1 MSGLAL
7 LSQAA
12 ETFPPGSIFVAVVD
26 PGVGTKRKCI
36 LLLTKNG
43 LIFVGPDNGIFTLAA
58 EKFGVSGVYEIT
70 NRALMRP
77 TVSPTFHGRD
87 IMAPVAAHLSL
98 GAEPAEVGPPLKT
111 FKRLTMPRPRI
122 IRKKIRGIVLNVD
135 NFGNV
140 ITNIEE
146 GMISSFVRLGKKV
159 NVKIGGQTLSLKFA
173 RTFGDVEMGAP
184 LCYVGSGGFLELA
197 RNRGNLAAELKVKAG
212 ESISIWK

>member
-1 MSGLAL
+1 
-7 LSQAA
+7 
-12 ETFPPGSIFVAVVD
+12 
-26 PGVGTKRKCI
+26 
-36 LLLTKNG
+36 
-43 LIFVGPDNGIFTLAA
+43 
-58 EKFGVSGVYEIT
+58 
-70 NRALMRP
+70 
-77 TVSPTFHGRD
+77 
-87 IMAPVAAHLSL
+87 MAPVAAHLSL